1 MRIGLCL
8 FLSWMFLVFTL
19 YERFEEQAIAGKR
32 YSEDQFTFGQVL
44 AAMTWLGT
52 LVDYVYILAC
62 I

>member
-1 MRIGLCL
+1 
-8 FLSWMFLVFTL
+8 MFLVFTL